1 MKASTFH
8 FALTAGSLLTGT
20 AGFILTAILFTGC
33 LNEGQERQKT
43 SNQEIEVTLL
53 FEKDGCKVYRF
64 IDGGRSVYW
73 TDCRGK
79 VEYSTK
85 GYKGG
90 GVKRT
95 QNETVE

>member
-1 MKASTFH
+1 MNTNRKKKMKTSVIN
-8 FALTAGSLLTGT
+8 FAIT
-20 AGFILTAILFTGC
+20 AGFILTAGLFTSC
-33 LNEGQERQKT
+33 MEEGLGEQKT
-43 SNQEIEVTLL
+43 NNEEIEVTLL

-64 IDGGRSVYW
+64 IDGGKSVYW

-79 VEYSTK
+79 VEYATK